1 MAVTK
6 IPKKTVTLIEP
17 KKNFVVDKE
26 KYKQKKVAAYCRVS
40 TDSEEQLTSYT
51 NQMKVYTE
59 MINANKEWEFAG
71 LYADEGI
78 SGTKAD
84 KRPQFKKMIDDC
96 YKGKIDYI
104 ITKSVSRFA
113 RNTVEC
119 LKYVRILKG
128 KGIGVYFEEQ
138 KIDTLKNDSELYLVI
153 YAGFAQSE
161 SESISKNVT
170 WTFRKKFEEGIPV
183 FHYKKLLGYR
193 KGEDGR
199 PEIVPEEAMIV
210 ERIFNMYLAGNPL
223 ETIANVLQVENPQF
237 EGKKFTYSKQMIKN
251 ILINEK
257 YCGDCILQKTITVDP
272 IDKLRK
278 TNEGEAPMWLV
289 ENSHPAIISREVFHK
304 AQEELS
310 RRRTVNPVSKKT
322 SLTSTGKYSKYA
334 LKDVLICGE
343 CGTRYRR
350 VTWSKKG
357 KKKIVWRCC
366 SRLDF
371 GTKYCKES
379 LTVEETSLK
388 QAVVKAINK
397 FNKEDA
403 ATYLML
409 MRSTIGDAI
418 GLNGGSDEI
427 DLLERRIDA
436 LNKKILILVNKSV
449 QNGEDIESNEDEFK
463 EISEQIDQLRRRI
476 TAIRESQQENGK
488 LQERLEEIQATI
500 DERENHR
507 EEYDESIVRQMI
519 ECIKVF
525 KDGKLLVIFG
535 GGYEVEVLL
544 QDTE

>member
-17 KKNFVVDKE
+17 KKSFVVDKE
-26 KYKQKKVAAYCRVS
+26 KYRQKRVAAYCRVS

-59 MINANKEWEFAG
+59 MINANKEWAFAG

-119 LKYVRILKG
+119 LKYVRILKSM
-128 KGIGVYFEEQ
+128 GIGIFFEEQ
-138 KIDTLKNDSELYLVI
+138 QIDTLKTDSELYLVI

-161 SESISKNVT
+161 SESISKNIT
-170 WTFRKKFEEGIPV
+170 WTVRKKFEEGSPI
-183 FHYKKLLGYR
+183 FQYKKLLGYR
-193 KGEDGR
+193 KGADGK
-199 PEIVPEEAMIV
+199 PEIVPEEAEVV
-210 ERIFNMYLAGNPL
+210 ERIYTMYLAGSTPEMISKQL
-223 ETIANVLQVENPQF
+223 RSENLCF
-237 EGKKFTYSKQMIKN
+237 EGKEFNFTKQMIVG
-251 ILINEK
+251 ILQNEK
-257 YCGDCILQKTITVDP
+257 YSGDCILQKTITIDP
-272 IDKLRK
+272 IDKVRK
-278 TNEGEAPMWLV
+278 KNEGEAPMWLV
-289 ENSHPAIISREVFHK
+289 ENSHPAIVSREIFNK
-304 AQEELS
+304 TQEELS
-310 RRRTVNPVSKKT
+310 RRRAIAPVSKKT
-322 SLTSTGKYSKYA
+322 SLTATGKYSRYA
-334 LKDVLICGE
+334 LKDVLVCGE

-366 SRLDF
+366 SRLDY
-371 GTKYCKES
+371 GTQYCTDS
-379 LTVEETSLK
+379 ITIEECKLQ
-388 QAVVKAINK
+388 QAIVDAINK
-397 FNKEDA
+397 FNSEDA

-409 MRSTIGDAI
+409 MRSTIGEAI
-418 GLNGGSDEI
+418 GINGGSDEI

-436 LNKKILILVNKSV
+436 LNKRMLSLVSQSV
-449 QNGEDIESNEDEFK
+449 EEGVDIEENEDEFK
-463 EISEQIDQLRRRI
+463 SISEQIDQLRSRI
-476 TAIRESQQENGK
+476 TAIQESQQEDGE
-488 LQERLEEIQATI
+488 LQNRLKEIQDTI
-500 DERENHR
+500 DERQSHR
-507 EEYDESIVRQMI
+507 DVYDDSIVRQMI

-535 GGYEVEVLL
+535 GGYEIEVEIEKV
-544 QDTE
+544 